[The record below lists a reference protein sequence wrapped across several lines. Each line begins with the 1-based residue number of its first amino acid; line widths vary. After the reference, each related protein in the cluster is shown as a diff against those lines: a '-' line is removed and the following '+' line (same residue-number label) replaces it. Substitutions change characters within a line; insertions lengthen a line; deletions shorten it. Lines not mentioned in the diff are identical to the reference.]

1 MVSRSAV
8 AVLAAATTAASQ
20 SVRVVVETSHGG
32 ASNGLINTTVTVP
45 VNTIYTDS
53 ALDAVSTLYLT
64 QAEGVDLSS
73 VTCTPFKNGNAT
85 GNAALPFNS
94 TSPSRISTN
103 TEQIGSL
110 VCASL
115 PQGVTTPAPASITH
129 TVSASSAPLYSNTTV
144 TAHNATS
151 VLLTTVHPTVH
162 ATPSTFTSIATF
174 SGANGQT
181 TSTYTSVVN
190 VAAPTSSGSPS
201 LNSQGAAPT
210 KGVAGWMAGAAIAG
224 FGLMAAL

>member
-1 MVSRSAV
+1 M
-8 AVLAAATTAASQ
+8 LAAAATAASQ
-20 SVRVVVETSHGG
+20 SLHVVVETSHGG
-32 ASNGLINTTVTVP
+32 AGSGLINTTVTVP
-45 VNTIYTDS
+45 LNTIYTDP

-73 VTCTPFKNGNAT
+73 VTCTPFRNANAT
-85 GNAALPFNS
+85 GDAGVPFNS
-94 TSPSRISTN
+94 TSPSRVSTN
-103 TEQIGSL
+103 TVQIGSL
-110 VCASL
+110 VCTSP
-115 PQGVTTPAPASITH
+115 PQGATTPAPSSITQ
-129 TVSASSAPLYSNTTV
+129 TASLSSAPFYSNTTV

-151 VLLTTVHPTVH
+151 VVLTTVHPTVH

-190 VAAPTSSGSPS
+190 VAAPTTSRSPS

-210 KGVAGWMAGAAIAG
+210 KRVAGWMAGAAVAG